1 MRHSAVDK
9 PSAAHRMSCG
19 SEHDRPRSLPQS
31 RPSGAVSQITGPSPE
46 QTYRLWFEL
55 TKAAHFGMSR
65 ERVHLGAETVVSE
78 RPLRRR

>member
-1 MRHSAVDK
+1 MRHTAVDMR
-9 PSAAHRMSCG
+9 SVARRMGGG
-19 SEHDRPRSLPQS
+19 SEYDRPRSLPPY
-31 RPSGAVSQITGPSPE
+31 RPSGAVSRITGPSPE

-65 ERVHLGAETVVSE
+65 ERVNLGAETVVSE